1 MPVDAVI
8 LAGPTASGKTDL
20 LDSMFGAGVV
30 EWLPRLCD
38 AWGIDLQSVH
48 VLSADSMQAYRFMD
62 IGTAKP
68 DSGLRKRLVHHL
80 IDIKNPDEQYTAG
93 EFVAR
98 ADALC
103 TELAEQHILPVVS
116 GGTGFYLRN
125 FICGLPSAPPSS
137 PEIRAQVAQ
146 ELERAGTEA
155 LRAELARADPEIAAK
170 IHEHDVY
177 RLTRAVEIL
186 RSSGKPPSSFAP
198 HKAPRKGKRFVVLG
212 VTRPRDE
219 LLLRIHARVD
229 AMMKAGL
236 AEEVAQLMARGYS
249 RKDPGMQAIGYREF
263 FELPGR
269 PLEIIFEAIELHT
282 RQYAKRQMTFF
293 RALPGIQWILP
304 EPEQLF
310 QALAEAASQA
320 GAAHSR
326 LP

>member
-1 MPVDAVI
+1 MTKPLATNCLPVDAVI

-20 LDSMFGAGVV
+20 LDSMFGAGVA
-30 EWLPRLCD
+30 EWLPRLRD
-38 AWGIDLQSVH
+38 AWSIDLQSVH

-68 DSGLRKRLVHHL
+68 DSGLKKRLVHHL

-98 ADALC
+98 VDALC

-116 GGTGFYLRN
+116 GGTGFYLMN

-146 ELERAGTEA
+146 ELEHAGTAA

-186 RSSGKPPSSFAP
+186 RSSGKPPSFFAP
-198 HKAPRKGKRFVVLG
+198 QKVPRQGKRFVVLG

-219 LLLRIHARVD
+219 LLLRIHARVE

-236 AEEVAQLMARGYS
+236 AEEVAQLVARGYS
-249 RKDPGMQAIGYREF
+249 REDPGMQAIGYREF
-263 FELPGR
+263 FELSGR
-269 PLEIIFEAIELHT
+269 PLETISEAIELHT

-293 RALPGIQWILP
+293 RALPGIQWIAP

-310 QALAEAASQA
+310 RALAETAN
-320 GAAHSR
+320 
-326 LP
+326 